1 MYGVPPPSHR
11 HVGVPAGGHI
21 PFIEPVLV
29 GGKAP
34 EELRE
39 VGSGNSPGRPRSW
52 RKSPMAMPLGE
63 RNVVPN
69 MVDGESKAP
78 GDGEDKAGRP

>member
-1 MYGVPPPSHR
+1 
-11 HVGVPAGGHI
+11 
-21 PFIEPVLV
+21 
-29 GGKAP
+29 
-34 EELRE
+34 
-39 VGSGNSPGRPRSW
+39 
-52 RKSPMAMPLGE
+52 MAMPLGE